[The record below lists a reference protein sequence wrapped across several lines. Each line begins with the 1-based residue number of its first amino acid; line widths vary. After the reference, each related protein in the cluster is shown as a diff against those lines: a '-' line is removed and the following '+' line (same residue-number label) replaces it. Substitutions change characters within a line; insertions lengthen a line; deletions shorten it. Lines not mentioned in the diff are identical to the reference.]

1 MSARSRAIKRKA
13 AIDRAE
19 NARLL
24 AERKANWHDIAL
36 VSTTLKARGLLYK
49 HYQARRFARE
59 GWHLVNAIV
68 NQGYS
73 DGEIFAWPVNPC
85 TDHAQRVIAKAIRPH

>member
-24 AERKANWHDIAL
+24 AERKANWHDIVL
-36 VSTTLKARGLLYK
+36 VSTTLKSRGLLGQHLQTKRY
-49 HYQARRFARE
+49 ARE
-59 GWHLVNAIV
+59 GWRLVESII

-85 TDHAQRVIAKAIRPH
+85 TDHAQQVIAKAVRPH